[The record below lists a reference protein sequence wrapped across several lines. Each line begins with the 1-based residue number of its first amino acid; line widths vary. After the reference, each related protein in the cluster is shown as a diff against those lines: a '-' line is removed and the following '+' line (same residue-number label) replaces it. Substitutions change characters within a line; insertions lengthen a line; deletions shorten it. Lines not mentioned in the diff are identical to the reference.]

1 MTERLLASLDEAAEA
16 LRSFRQDQE
25 RLEALTGIAELLV
38 ETLRAGRKV
47 IVCGNGG
54 SMADAMHFAE
64 EWTGRFRADR
74 RPLAVIALSD
84 PAHITCVANDYG
96 FEEVFARMVQA
107 LGRPGDVLI
116 LLSTSGRSANLVRA
130 ALAARAAELK
140 VIGFLGRDGGDL
152 LPICDR
158 LVVMPGKTPDR
169 IQELHMLALHC
180 LIEIAEP
187 CLAES

>member
-1 MTERLLASLDEAAEA
+1 
-16 LRSFRQDQE
+16 
-25 RLEALTGIAELLV
+25 
-38 ETLRAGRKV
+38 
-47 IVCGNGG
+47 
-54 SMADAMHFAE
+54 MADAMHFAE

>member
-1 MTERLLASLDEAAEA
+1 LTERLLASLDEAAEA